1 MIHTRVRHDFWY
13 RAYLIEVESLS
24 QPESDSIEFME
35 KKWYRFHIFS
45 MSVEELMGKS
55 MGIVEDISASFD
67 PMHSRDGFIGEDDSV
82 IVSGYLSR
90 KKKCPLHPYVSYP
103 PTIELTEELEYF
115 SMVSELIC
123 FVGVA
128 RPDRCSDISL
138 EDIRDIY
145 IDSLTPR
152 SMDEAIME
160 YECTYFLHRSIV
172 AHSAFYCKILLHLS

>member
-1 MIHTRVRHDFWY
+1 
-13 RAYLIEVESLS
+13 
-24 QPESDSIEFME
+24 ME

-45 MSVEELMGKS
+45 MSVEELMGKG

-67 PMHSRDGFIGEDDSV
+67 PMHSRDRFIGEDDSV

-103 PTIELTEELEYF
+103 STIELMEELEYF
-115 SMVSELIC
+115 SMISELIC
-123 FVGVA
+123 FIGVS

-145 IDSLTPR
+145 IDSFAPR

-160 YECTYFLHRSIV
+160 YEGFFCLHEIIV
-172 AHSAFYCKILLHLS
+172 AYSAFYCKILVYLS